1 MPVSLFTAKAVIEVS
16 LATIKVPCMDTTACT
31 GAVVEN
37 GDPGIG
43 ISEPSWLIL
52 RPLIA
57 EADES
62 PTNKNCAPVFAPS
75 PAGIG
80 VGLGV
85 GVGRG
90 VGVPIGVGVE
100 IGVGEPVG
108 VGVGAGLPIKTLRGE
123 ITQPT
128 RTVTSKAKIMVPA
141 KR

>member
-1 MPVSLFTAKAVIEVS
+1 
-16 LATIKVPCMDTTACT
+16 
-31 GAVVEN
+31 
-37 GDPGIG
+37 
-43 ISEPSWLIL
+43 LIL
-52 RPLIA
+52 KPLIA

-62 PTNKNCAPVFAPS
+62 PINKNCVPPPTFAASPV
-75 PAGIG
+75 GIG

-85 GVGRG
+85 GVGSG

-128 RTVTSKAKIMVPA
+128 RTVSNRARVMVPA
-141 KR
+141 IR

>member
-1 MPVSLFTAKAVIEVS
+1 MDVTAR
-16 LATIKVPCMDTTACT
+16 T
-31 GAVVEN
+31 GAIVEN
-37 GDPGIG
+37 GDPGMG
-43 ISEPSWLIL
+43 IREPSWLIL
-52 RPLIA
+52 KPLIA

-62 PTNKNCAPVFAPS
+62 PINKNCVPIPTFAASPV
-75 PAGIG
+75 GIG

-128 RTVTSKAKIMVPA
+128 RTVSSKARVMMPT

>member
-1 MPVSLFTAKAVIEVS
+1 MDVSAR
-16 LATIKVPCMDTTACT
+16 T

-37 GDPGIG
+37 GDPGMG
-43 ISEPSWLIL
+43 IREPSWLIL
-52 RPLIA
+52 KPMIT

-62 PTNKNCAPVFAPS
+62 PINKNCVPIPTFAAS

-85 GVGRG
+85 GVGSG

-128 RTVTSKAKIMVPA
+128 RTVSNRARVMVPA

>member
-1 MPVSLFTAKAVIEVS
+1 
-16 LATIKVPCMDTTACT
+16 MDVTACT
-31 GAVVEN
+31 GAAVEN
-37 GDPGIG
+37 GDPGTG
-43 ISEPSWLIL
+43 IREPSWLIL
-52 RPLIA
+52 KPLIA

-62 PTNKNCAPVFAPS
+62 PMNKNCVPAPVFGASP

-108 VGVGAGLPIKTLRGE
+108 VGVGAGLPINTLRGE

-128 RTVTSKAKIMVPA
+128 RTVTSKAKVMVPA